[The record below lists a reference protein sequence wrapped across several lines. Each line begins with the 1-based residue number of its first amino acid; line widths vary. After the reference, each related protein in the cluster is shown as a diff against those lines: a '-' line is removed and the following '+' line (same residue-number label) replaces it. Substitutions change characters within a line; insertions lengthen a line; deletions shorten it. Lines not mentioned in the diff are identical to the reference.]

1 MPHILLLWTMAIST
15 VTGTEHGNWRYLGTY
30 ENEAACRQAFVDLG
44 RRDYSIYGRFV
55 CEPYGLPPAPP
66 ALGPVVRY

>member
-30 ENEAACRQAFVDLG
+30 HDKAACYEAFKELG
-44 RRDYSIYGRFV
+44 QHDYSIYGRFV
-55 CEPYGLPPAPP
+55 CQPAGLPTPP
-66 ALGPVVRY
+66 LPPGPVVRY